1 MSIINKRPLN
11 LVLVLTLL
19 LSLILPSVSVGA
31 VSHQDTGS
39 LTIHKFEREPG
50 ATAEGENQTG
60 PSAGVPSDAKPLA
73 GVEYEV
79 IQTHSFDGKD
89 WNEVTDG
96 EVRKVETGDT
106 GIVKVDN
113 LLVGR
118 YTVQEISGP
127 ADIILNDE
135 KFSVDIPMTYN
146 GGKDLAYDVNIYP
159 KNEKIRGAVELTKIN
174 EAGEILPGAQ
184 FELYNEAGTKVGE
197 DLTTNNNGKV
207 NAENLAAGNYYFQE
221 KSTVGN
227 HALNNSK
234 VNFTVKKNQDGKEGK
249 TEIVWETIDGFTKV
263 DSNNPNNIMVTNY
276 LQPNIEKYVEGD
288 TTYFDRDQEFKYNI
302 AITSPGDIKKYSKI
316 AVTDTLDERLQFIT
330 NGSITDGWEVTGT
343 TKDNVT
349 LTHTGQKLE
358 WKVKDLTKLT
368 PNTDVKITFTAKIK
382 SDANLSEGESGIPN
396 KANLIFDNNRGQ
408 ESEKDSTIIVT
419 PRDGGMKVL
428 KVDKNG
434 GATLAGAEFKLT
446 TDEAGNN
453 IVDAKD
459 TIIKVNNIA
468 TFSGKL
474 ENLSTNSGGEIL
486 ITGLTP
492 GNYYLHE
499 TKAPIY
505 IADDGTNKSYRLLTK
520 PERVEIIDNVDNK
533 EVIVENS
540 KSGWLLPTT
549 GGLGTIL
556 FTVIGLALMAIA
568 LFAYL
573 RRRKTAEQ

>member
-1 MSIINKRPLN
+1 MSIINKRSLN

-31 VSHQDTGS
+31 ATHQNTGS

-73 GVEYEV
+73 GVEYEI

-127 ADIILNDE
+127 AGVILNDE

-146 GGKDLAYDVNIYP
+146 NGKDLAYDVNIYP
-159 KNEKIRGAVELTKIN
+159 KNEKIRGEVELTKVN
-174 EAGEILPGAQ
+174 EKGEILSGAE
-184 FELYNEAGTKVGE
+184 FELFKEDGTKE
-197 DLTTNNNGKV
+197 SEELFTTNNYGKIG
-207 NAENLAAGNYYFQE
+207 AQSLAAGKYYFQE
-221 KSTVGN
+221 KSTVGDY
-227 HALNNSK
+227 AVNNSK
-234 VNFTVKKNQDGKEGK
+234 INFTVKKNQDGKEGK
-249 TEIVWETIDGFTKV
+249 TEIVWETIEGFTEV
-263 DSNNPNNIMVTNY
+263 DSDNPNNIIVTNY
-276 LQPNIEKYVEGD
+276 LKPNIEKNVEGD

-302 AITSPGDIKKYSKI
+302 SITSPGDIKKYSKI
-316 AVTDTLDERLQFIT
+316 AVTDTLDERLEFIT
-330 NGSITDGWEVTGT
+330 DGSITDGWEVTGT
-343 TKDNVT
+343 EKGNVT
-349 LTHTGQKLE
+349 LTQTGQKLE
-358 WKVKDLTKLT
+358 WSVKDITELT
-368 PNTDVKITFTAKIK
+368 PNTDIKITFTAKIK
-382 SDANLSEGESGIPN
+382 PNAELKEGESGIPN
-396 KANLIFDNNRGQ
+396 KANVNFNNNRGE

-419 PRDGGMKVL
+419 PRDGGIKIL

-446 TDEAGNN
+446 KDADGETIVNANGTTIKINGESQTGN
-453 IVDAKD
+453 
-459 TIIKVNNIA
+459 
-468 TFSGKL
+468 L
-474 ENLSTNSGGEIL
+474 ENLATNAGGEIL

-492 GNYYLHE
+492 GTYYLHE
-499 TKAPIY
+499 TKAPMY
-505 IADDGTNKSYRLLTK
+505 TADDGTEKPYRLLTK
-520 PERVEIIDNVDNK
+520 PVEVEVIDNVDNQ

-573 RRRKTAEQ
+573 RRRKTAE